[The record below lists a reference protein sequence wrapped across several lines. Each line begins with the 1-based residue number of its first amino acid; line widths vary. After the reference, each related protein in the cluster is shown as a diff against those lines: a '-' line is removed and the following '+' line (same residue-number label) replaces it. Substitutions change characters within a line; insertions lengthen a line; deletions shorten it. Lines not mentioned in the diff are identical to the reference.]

1 MNPQQRDVYENFQ
14 RTLAKL
20 VRERLQLQ
28 AGSPECRAVEQR
40 ICRIEDIMC
49 SDPTFKRWYEGPSGL
64 RLR

>member
-28 AGSPECRAVEQR
+28 AGSPDCPAVEQR

-49 SDPTFKRWYEGPSGL
+49 SDPTFKAWYERPK
-64 RLR
+64 

>member
-28 AGSPECRAVEQR
+28 AGSPDCPAVEQR

-49 SDPTFKRWYEGPSGL
+49 SDPTFKRWYEGPSG
-64 RLR
+64 